1 MGKLKL
7 SEENRKEFEELFKIG
22 MLKQLHKEGML
33 SDAQLI
39 KGISM
44 IRAKNSC
51 TSRKAAV

>member
-7 SEENRKEFEELFKIG
+7 SAENRKEFEELFKIG

-33 SDAQLI
+33 SDAQLSE
-39 KGISM
+39 GISM

-51 TSRKAAV
+51 TSQKIAV

>member
-33 SDAQLI
+33 SDAQLNE
-39 KGISM
+39 GISM
-44 IRAKNSC
+44 IQAKNSC
-51 TSRKAAV
+51 TSQKVAV